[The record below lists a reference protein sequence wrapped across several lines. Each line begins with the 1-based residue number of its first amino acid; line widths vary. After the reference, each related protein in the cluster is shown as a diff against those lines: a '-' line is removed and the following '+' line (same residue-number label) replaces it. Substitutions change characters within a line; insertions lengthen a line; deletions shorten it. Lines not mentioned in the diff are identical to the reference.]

1 MYLELI
7 NLLAAILI
15 PFLSLILFKIKKIL
29 IYVNNEQST
38 IKKSQGIIFGGIYFV
53 SVIILNIFY
62 FKIFDLNIMPFFLL
76 IFLIGY
82 FDDRLSLSPI
92 IRIVSF
98 VAMFSLII
106 FFENDFLLKNL
117 LFTDNY
123 NLHLGKYGF
132 VFTIL
137 CFLLFINACNMADGI
152 NGLLT
157 SLYIIWFFLL
167 FINSLYFQN
176 YFFLSIIL
184 SLIIFL
190 FLNIKKEVYLGDSGN
205 YLITSVLALLTIKTY
220 NYNSEFLRADIIFSW
235 FALPGIDMLRLFF
248 QRIINKKSPFK
259 PDFNHLHHYLIQ
271 RFNLFNSLIIYLL
284 ICVSFFILF
293 AYSNLLFIFNFIIC
307 FFIYF
312 LLLVLLKNVK
322 KKI

>member
-106 FFENDFLLKNL
+106 FFDNDFLLKNL

-167 FINSLYFQN
+167 FINSLLQVF
-176 YFFLSIIL
+176 
-184 SLIIFL
+184 
-190 FLNIKKEVYLGDSGN
+190 
-205 YLITSVLALLTIKTY
+205 
-220 NYNSEFLRADIIFSW
+220 
-235 FALPGIDMLRLFF
+235 
-248 QRIINKKSPFK
+248 
-259 PDFNHLHHYLIQ
+259 
-271 RFNLFNSLIIYLL
+271 
-284 ICVSFFILF
+284 
-293 AYSNLLFIFNFIIC
+293 
-307 FFIYF
+307 
-312 LLLVLLKNVK
+312 
-322 KKI
+322 

>member
-1 MYLELI
+1 
-7 NLLAAILI
+7 
-15 PFLSLILFKIKKIL
+15 
-29 IYVNNEQST
+29 
-38 IKKSQGIIFGGIYFV
+38 
-53 SVIILNIFY
+53 
-62 FKIFDLNIMPFFLL
+62 
-76 IFLIGY
+76 
-82 FDDRLSLSPI
+82 
-92 IRIVSF
+92 
-98 VAMFSLII
+98 
-106 FFENDFLLKNL
+106 
-117 LFTDNY
+117 
-123 NLHLGKYGF
+123 
-132 VFTIL
+132 
-137 CFLLFINACNMADGI
+137 MADGI

-293 AYSNLLFIFNFIIC
+293 AYSNLFFIFNFIIC